1 MTFKNDIFILRCSLI
16 LKISIILTAVIWE
29 GETFHMREFYKSE
42 VEEIFA
48 AKKKILL
55 TAFLLGMGLLIL
67 LDFSLYICKINCGT
81 ERAIASEVQHLF
93 SITQKIT

>member
-48 AKKKILL
+48 AKKKIFAYSLFIGNGSPNSVGF
-55 TAFLLGMGLLIL
+55 FLV
-67 LDFSLYICKINCGT
+67 YT
-81 ERAIASEVQHLF
+81 
-93 SITQKIT
+93 

>member
-29 GETFHMREFYKSE
+29 GETFPMREFYKSE

-55 TAFLLGMGLLIL
+55 TAFLLGMGLIL

-81 ERAIASEVQHLF
+81 ERAVASEVQHLF
-93 SITQKIT
+93 SITRKIT

>member
-55 TAFLLGMGLLIL
+55 TAFLLGMGLIL
-67 LDFSLYICKINCGT
+67 LDFSLYIYVKLIA
-81 ERAIASEVQHLF
+81 ERSEQ
-93 SITQKIT
+93 

>member
-16 LKISIILTAVIWE
+16 LKISIILTE

-48 AKKKILL
+48 AKKKIFAYSLFIGNGSPNSEMRL
-55 TAFLLGMGLLIL
+55 KKAFASKRGLNRRKK
-67 LDFSLYICKINCGT
+67 S
-81 ERAIASEVQHLF
+81 
-93 SITQKIT
+93 